1 MAGDEVETGVQ
12 CTEGEEAG
20 DVSRTPVEAG
30 AAAEP
35 GDAGAEQPDAE
46 TATTS
51 EVPADS
57 TPDADAELALKR
69 WREHPT
75 CACGCGGALSSA
87 AKRFVVGHDGRAKA
101 VARKIARGEMPPEDA
116 PVELIIRR
124 NEISFLVRNPEFRR
138 VMEAWDALYTG
149 TGKTG
154 E

>member
-51 EVPADS
+51 LPTQPR
-57 TPDADAELALKR
+57 TPTQSWL
-69 WREHPT
+69 
-75 CACGCGGALSSA
+75 
-87 AKRFVVGHDGRAKA
+87 
-101 VARKIARGEMPPEDA
+101 
-116 PVELIIRR
+116 
-124 NEISFLVRNPEFRR
+124 
-138 VMEAWDALYTG
+138 
-149 TGKTG
+149 
-154 E
+154 